1 MKFSIHFTCGL
12 GLIATLAG
20 CGGGGGGTSPTTE
33 PATTPLSS
41 TTVSGVAL
49 NSYLENATV
58 FLDVNGDGVLNK
70 GEPSATTNANG
81 IFTFATTESLTGRFL
96 VLKATTA
103 TKMDGVLLN
112 QGMTF
117 MAPAEKPS
125 VVSPLTT
132 DVVAKM
138 KNNPNWSVD
147 EAKSA
152 VQSDLGLDA
161 SLDVMKD
168 YIKEK
173 SNNGAYAKVQNV
185 STVVSA
191 LLKTVEAQSTSST
204 PVATRLAALNTEIN
218 TKLLPI
224 INDVKNA
231 GDVAAAKAR
240 LDARIQELAN
250 SSGGFQKPNSAPSC
264 VTSAD
269 AIWLTDYVGNMASA
283 GCLTA
288 IYDAGILKIA
298 NKNVVPVNIATAQGL
313 RQGTTTNG
321 PIASIILESLPN
333 LETPLKGEIKIFLTK
348 ALSTSSVAVTLQ
360 VQITKVNNS
369 IKVHALDG
377 KFKVNVLLASASEY
391 EVPFSTADVIAET
404 TSDQGNVIL
413 NFNVLGLITKLKSNT
428 DLNAILSAYENFIA
442 KTTYPTAGDYT
453 ISIQNAAPLSG
464 DWPFKTTDKKVLN
477 GISIE
482 LPIK

>member
-1 MKFSIHFTCGL
+1 MKFSIHFAWGL
-12 GLIATLAG
+12 GLAAALAG

-58 FLDVNGDGVLNK
+58 FLDVNGDGVLNN

-81 IFTFATTESLTGRFL
+81 MFSFATTESLAGRFL

-117 MAPAEKPS
+117 MAPAEKPG

-204 PVATRLAALNTEIN
+204 PVSTRLAALNTEIN

-231 GDVAAAKAR
+231 ADVTAAKER
-240 LDARIQELAN
+240 LEARIQELAN
-250 SSGGFQKPNSAPSC
+250 NSGGFQKPNSAPGC
-264 VTSAD
+264 VTNANI
-269 AIWLTDYVGNMASA
+269 AWLTDYAAGATSA
-283 GCLTA
+283 GCVTPTYVAQDQLIDIPNTSVPLSRTNIRA
-288 IYDAGILKIA
+288 LIDADPQTTGIAPNL
-298 NKNVVPVNIATAQGL
+298 
-313 RQGTTTNG
+313 
-321 PIASIILESLPN
+321 SIIIKDSPTINSPQESQLR
-333 LETPLKGEIKIFLTK
+333 IALTK
-348 ALSTSSVAVTLQ
+348 AGTSSQVNVTLNVEALTDNNKLIIRSRGETANVNVTLGGSPLNWPITFTTADIIASTSS
-360 VQITKVNNS
+360 
-369 IKVHALDG
+369 
-377 KFKVNVLLASASEY
+377 SA
-391 EVPFSTADVIAET
+391 
-404 TSDQGNVIL
+404 GNVML
-413 NFNVLGLITKLKSNT
+413 DVNVLGLLTKL
-428 DLNAILSAYENFIA
+428 DAFAALLSS
-442 KTTYPTAGDYT
+442 YPSAGDYSISITKTAGPDWPYQT
-453 ISIQNAAPLSG
+453 ISGQQI
-464 DWPFKTTDKKVLN
+464 N
-477 GISIE
+477 GVRIG